1 MNKVESY
8 LQETW
13 PGFVVFAAVLG
24 LSVTCAAWAPTAHYA
39 YDGEAINA
47 GDTAWMIVSTA
58 LVLLMT
64 PGLAFF
70 YGGMVQSKNLITTLT
85 QSYAAIMLISV
96 LWVVVLF
103 SLCFGEDVNGAGIIG
118 NPATFAFFKDVGGAP
133 NDDFAD
139 NIPFSL
145 FSMFQ
150 LKFAIITPAL
160 ISGAISERVNFKA
173 YLLFI
178 TLFAIFIY
186 SPICHMTWGPNGILG
201 EWGVIDFA
209 GGTVVH
215 MSSGYAALAGAYYL
229 GASKVHRERR
239 PVQPANIPFM
249 MLGTAL
255 LLFGWYGFNAGSA
268 LGANQDAAQAFVN
281 THVAAATGMM
291 GWMFM
296 DYFRLRHLS
305 ASGLCIGCVV
315 GLVGIT
321 PAAGFVTTGG
331 ALLIGLISSIV
342 ANIIAHL
349 MKASEIDDTLDVFSC
364 HGVGGSIGLLLTG
377 LLANVEVSNV
387 EGEDGALDT
396 EFNGAFYGNPTLFGK
411 CLATVCIM
419 GPIFFVGSLI
429 LFKITDLIIPLR
441 VTEEVEKIGLD
452 ASHHGETL
460 PGIELPGKKTS
471 DISNE
476 NVSVSISQ

>member
-1 MNKVESY
+1 MDKVGTY
-8 LQETW
+8 LEQTW
-13 PGFVVFAAVLG
+13 PGLIIFSAVVG
-24 LSVTCAAWAPTAHYA
+24 LSVTSASWAPTYHYA
-39 YDGEAINA
+39 YDGQSINT
-47 GDTAWMIVSTA
+47 GDTAWMLVASA

-103 SLCFGEDVNGAGIIG
+103 SLCFGEDVNNAGIIG
-118 NPATFAFFKDVGGAP
+118 NPATFAFFKDVGGSP

-186 SPICHMTWGPNGILG
+186 SPICHMTWGPNGMLG

-215 MSSGYAALAGAYYL
+215 MSSGYAALAGAYYIP
-229 GASKVHRERR
+229 ASRVHKKREK
-239 PVQPANIPFM
+239 VQPANIPFM
-249 MLGTAL
+249 MLGTAM

-281 THVAAATGMM
+281 THTAAATGMM

-296 DYFRLRHLS
+296 DYFRLRKLT

-342 ANIIAHL
+342 ANIIAGL
-349 MKASEIDDTLDVFSC
+349 IKNSEIDDTLDVFSC

-377 LLANVEVSNV
+377 LFATVDVSNV
-387 EGEDGALDT
+387 EADDGMLDNA
-396 EFNGAFYGNPTLFGK
+396 FNGAFYGNPELFGK

-419 GPIFFVGSLI
+419 GPLFFVGSLI
-429 LFKITDLIIPLR
+429 LFKITDMIIPLR
-441 VTEEVEKIGLD
+441 VTEEVEMIGLD
-452 ASHHGETL
+452 VSHHGETL
-460 PGIELPGKKTS
+460 PGIEMQGK
-471 DISNE
+471 E
-476 NVSVSISQ
+476 NVNTSPENVNLTISQ